1 MKYTPEIFELK
12 DGRICKIRE
21 IEEKD
26 AAETVEYLKTVMG
39 ESDFL
44 YSYPEEITMSAE
56 EEAKMIKGFN
66 ESDSTLMLVVKMDG
80 RLIANAMITRLTKKK
95 MCHRGNVAVSV
106 LKEFWNLGIGKKLLL
121 CLEDYAKEWGLSQLE
136 LDYFSGNERGR
147 VLYEKIGFI
156 QVGEIPNAFILKD
169 GTRYNNIKMVK
180 GIQKSFRSTN
190 SGLLDQRSD

>member
-1 MKYTPEIFELK
+1 MKYTPEKFELK
-12 DGRICKIRE
+12 DGRICEIRE
-21 IEEKD
+21 IQVKD

-66 ESDSTLMLVVKMDG
+66 ESDNTLMLVVEMDR
-80 RLIANAMITRLTKKK
+80 RLIANGMITRLTKKK

-106 LKEFWNLGIGKKLLL
+106 LKEFWNLGIGKKLLI
-121 CLEDYAKEWGLSQLE
+121 CLEKQAKEWNLSQIE

-147 VLYEKIGFI
+147 ALYEKIGFI
-156 QVGEIPNAFILKD
+156 QVGETPNAFILKD
-169 GTRYNNIKMVK
+169 GIRYNNIKMIK
-180 GIQKSFRSTN
+180 GI
-190 SGLLDQRSD
+190 